1 MGHNEYF
8 YVQIKKILTINYS
21 GNCCLSGMNFNITE
35 DRAVSMLKKDGY
47 VILSRNRRIGGVEI
61 DIMALRKTAEGNV
74 YYLIEV
80 KRIFNKNYLMGY
92 PPVSFHQIKRYL
104 RAMNAL
110 NMKCGKFL
118 DVRFVLML
126 YDERNRLVE
135 FIENMP
141 FFNKAS

>member
-1 MGHNEYF
+1 MY
-8 YVQIKKILTINYS
+8 INV
-21 GNCCLSGMNFNITE
+21 TE
-35 DRAVSMLKKDGY
+35 NRAVSMLKKDGY

-61 DIMALRKTAEGNV
+61 DIMALRKTPVGNV

-80 KRIFNKNYLMGY
+80 KKVYDRNYLEGF
-92 PPVSFHQIKRYL
+92 PPVSFNQVQRYL

-110 NMKCGKFL
+110 NVKCGKFL

-126 YDERNRLVE
+126 YNENNRLVE

-141 FFNKAS
+141 FLNKAS